1 MGAVSDPSP
10 DSQVM
15 NLLCKSNY
23 IQEETHSLSELAE
36 MKQLSIGFVPK
47 RQDHIS
53 CALSLLW
60 GVGSASLRCGPA
72 STWLAAGTRTSSQV
86 TDLPESPGFWV
97 MHSEFLYF
105 GKKNYKRRL
114 ISGCT

>member
-97 MHSEFLYF
+97 MHSEFLDF